1 MERRRNR
8 GRDGGPGPC
17 GSQGGEDGTGTHQGR
32 AGGTGAPQGG
42 ADGPGAHQGGADGTG
57 APQGGAD
64 GTREHQTGVGPWTR
78 QETMTKSEI
87 WGKTETDNTE
97 RAETDDTGRVETD
110 NTGRAFPVSGP
121 WQSRSGITGGLHS
134 RARAGQEIPDGSV
147 AVTWPDGESLTA
159 SIAVTG
165 QDRES

>member
-1 MERRRNR
+1 MLLNSPRWAVERRRNR

-42 ADGPGAHQGGADGTG
+42 ADGTGAPQGGADGTG

-110 NTGRAFPVSGP
+110 NTGRAFPVSGAVAEQV
-121 WQSRSGITGGLHS
+121 W
-134 RARAGQEIPDGSV
+134 GSQV
-147 AVTWPDGESLTA
+147 AV
-159 SIAVTG
+159 IAVRG
-165 QDRES
+165 QDRKSRWPP